1 MMRTTG
7 IMQNNSL
14 VRNLERH
21 KYEMDKVQNQLAT
34 GQRIS
39 RPGDDPSAATNQMY
53 YRSRVNE
60 LDQFAQNI
68 EAGKSR
74 LNHMDGELSRV
85 TEIIHRVRQL
95 AVQASNGIYQGDSGF
110 ELKNAIAKE
119 IDQHLRA
126 LIDIGNGRD
135 ATGRPLFGGHEVDR
149 PPFEPILSSIR
160 GLQGIQ
166 LENQIVGVE
175 YRGDNGKR
183 LTEVERSQYI
193 DVNLPGNQA
202 FWGTNMTVTGAVDN
216 SGYIST
222 TDQSFKIDGVEI
234 RVAAGDTIDDI
245 IDKINQSGIEVKA
258 SKIGQDYV
266 SLSTTE
272 PHQIWLED
280 MEGSTVLRD
289 IGLIS
294 SDKSEP
300 PNNFAETARISGQ
313 SVFDVLIKFRDDLIA
328 GDQLEISGRDLG
340 NLDSALENVL
350 RFRAEV
356 GAKQNRMEE
365 HTKRVAWDKTYMTEL
380 LAESE
385 GIDVAE
391 SIMNLKWLESVH
403 QYALNVGARVIKP
416 TLVDFIR

>member
-68 EAGKSR
+68 EAGMSR

-126 LIDIGNGRD
+126 LIDIANGRD

-160 GLQGIQ
+160 GLQGIE
-166 LENQIVGVE
+166 LDNQIVGVE

-193 DVNLPGNQA
+193 DVNLPGNHA
-202 FWGTNMTVTGAVDN
+202 FWGTNMTVTGATDN
-216 SGYIST
+216 SGYVST
-222 TDQSFKIDGVEI
+222 TDQAFRIDGVEV

-258 SKIGQDYV
+258 SKIGQDYI

-289 IGLIS
+289 IGLVS
-294 SDKSEP
+294 SDNSEP
-300 PNNFAETARISGQ
+300 PNNFSETARVNGR

>member
-60 LDQFAQNI
+60 LEQFAQNI
-68 EAGKSR
+68 EAGMGR

-126 LIDIGNGRD
+126 LIDIANGRD

-160 GLQGIQ
+160 GLQGIE
-166 LENQIVGVE
+166 LDNQIVGVE

-216 SGYIST
+216 SGYVST
-222 TDQSFKIDGVEI
+222 TDQAFRIDGVEV

-245 IDKINQSGIEVKA
+245 IDKINQAGIEVKA
-258 SKIGQDYV
+258 SKIGQDYI
-266 SLSTTE
+266 SLSSTE

-289 IGLIS
+289 IGLVS

-300 PNNFAETARISGQ
+300 PNNFAETARVNGRSI
-313 SVFDVLIKFRDDLIA
+313 FDVLIKFRDDLIA

>member
-60 LDQFAQNI
+60 LDQFEQNI
-68 EAGKSR
+68 EAGMSR
-74 LNHMDGELSRV
+74 LNHMDGEMSRV

-126 LIDIGNGRD
+126 LIDIANGRD

-160 GLQGIQ
+160 GLQGIE
-166 LENQIVGVE
+166 LDNQIVGVE

-183 LTEVERSQYI
+183 LMEVERSQYI
-193 DVNLPGNQA
+193 DVNIPGNQA
-202 FWGTNMTVTGAVDN
+202 FWGTNMTVTGATDN
-216 SGYIST
+216 SGYVST
-222 TDQSFKIDGVEI
+222 TDQAFRVDGVEV

-245 IDKINQSGIEVKA
+245 IDKINQAGIEVKA
-258 SKIGQDYV
+258 SKIGQDYI
-266 SLSTTE
+266 SLSSTE

-294 SDKSEP
+294 SDNSEP
-300 PNNFAETARISGQ
+300 PNNFAETARVNGR

-340 NLDSALENVL
+340 NLDSALENLL

>member
-1 MMRTTG
+1 MRTTG

-60 LDQFAQNI
+60 LEQFAQNI
-68 EAGKSR
+68 EAGMGR

-126 LIDIGNGRD
+126 LIDIANGRD

-160 GLQGIQ
+160 GLQGIE
-166 LENQIVGVE
+166 LDNQIVGVE

-216 SGYIST
+216 SGYVST
-222 TDQSFKIDGVEI
+222 TDQAFRIDGVEV

-245 IDKINQSGIEVKA
+245 IDKINQAGIEVKA
-258 SKIGQDYV
+258 SKIGQDYI
-266 SLSTTE
+266 SLSSTE

-289 IGLIS
+289 IGLVS

-300 PNNFAETARISGQ
+300 PNNFAETARVNGRSI
-313 SVFDVLIKFRDDLIA
+313 FDVLIKFRDDLIA

>member
-1 MMRTTG
+1 MRTTG

-60 LDQFAQNI
+60 LDQFEQNI
-68 EAGKSR
+68 EAGMSR
-74 LNHMDGELSRV
+74 LNHMDGEMSRV

-126 LIDIGNGRD
+126 LIDIANGRD

-160 GLQGIQ
+160 GLQGIE
-166 LENQIVGVE
+166 LDNQIVGVE

-183 LTEVERSQYI
+183 LMEVERSQYI
-193 DVNLPGNQA
+193 DVNIPGNQA
-202 FWGTNMTVTGAVDN
+202 FWGTNMTVTGATDN
-216 SGYIST
+216 SGYVST
-222 TDQSFKIDGVEI
+222 TDQAFRVDGVEV

-245 IDKINQSGIEVKA
+245 IDKINQAGIEVKA
-258 SKIGQDYV
+258 SKIGQDYI
-266 SLSTTE
+266 SLSSTE

-294 SDKSEP
+294 SDNSEP
-300 PNNFAETARISGQ
+300 PNNFAETARVNGR

-340 NLDSALENVL
+340 NLDSALENLL